1 MRGGRANGLHSR
13 QTGKVE
19 NAMPARQT
27 RMWRGPCKLGEG
39 GIMTLSKTLCRRFV
53 ASLAAA
59 AALTFAAHAG
69 AREITVGTIG
79 AASDAPLFIA
89 DANGY
94 FAEQGLKV
102 NFVRFDSAAKAIP
115 SLSSGEI
122 DVDSGATSAGL
133 YNAVERG
140 IGIRIVSDKARNTKN
155 DSFEDIMVRSDLY
168 DSGKVRSLKDF
179 KGLKVAI
186 SAKGNSEDALINY
199 ALTKNGLSI
208 KDIDPIYLGFPN
220 QIAAYANKGIDASLT
235 VEPTVTKLLQL
246 GFAKKLVPADE
257 VFPGFQ
263 TAVIFYSPKFIKDPV
278 TARKFM
284 IALVK
289 AIRFYDG
296 ALKGGHLIKILVKY
310 SFIKDPAVYRAIV
323 SQTVDPDGEINLPS
337 LQMAWQFFKDTG
349 EIDGKVTVKDLID
362 LSYVHEAAK
371 VLGPY
376 TRTTQ

>member
-1 MRGGRANGLHSR
+1 MASMRKM
-13 QTGKVE
+13 QTWLVAATAVVAVTAIG
-19 NAMPARQT
+19 APAQA
-27 RMWRGPCKLGEG
+27 ED
-39 GIMTLSKTLCRRFV
+39 
-53 ASLAAA
+53 
-59 AALTFAAHAG
+59 LT
-69 AREITVGTIG
+69 IGTIG

-102 NFVRFDSAAKAIP
+102 KFVRFDSAAKAIP

-122 DVDSGATSAGL
+122 DVGSGATSAGL

-140 IGIRIVSDKARNTKN
+140 LGIKIVADKARNTKN
-155 DSFEDIMVRSDLY
+155 YSFEDIMVRSDLL
-168 DSGKVRSLKDF
+168 DSGKVKSLKDF

-208 KDIDPIYLGFPN
+208 KDIDPVYLGFPN

-246 GFAKKLVPADE
+246 GAARKLVTADE
-257 VFPGFQ
+257 IFPGFQ
-263 TAVIFYSPKFIKDPV
+263 TAVIFFSPKFAQQKA
-278 TARKFM
+278 TANKFM

-289 AIRFYDG
+289 AMRFYDDS
-296 ALKGGHLIKILVKY
+296 LKGGHIAGPNADAVVDILVKY
-310 SFIKDPAVYRAIV
+310 SFLKDPKVHRAIV
-323 SQTVDPDGEINLPS
+323 SQVVDPNGELNVPA
-337 LQMAWQFFKDTG
+337 LQMAWQYFKDAG
-349 EIDGKVTVKDLID
+349 QIDGKVTVNDVID
-362 LSYVHEAAK
+362 LSYVHEATK

-376 TRTTQ
+376 NKKVE